1 MVMPYHLHMPS
12 YFLETFTEYP
22 CFKGMLLCIG
32 ASLEK
37 HFSFKIKNVI
47 IYFGRV
53 FVQLF

>member
-1 MVMPYHLHMPS
+1 MLMDKSVGTNNVFAYGMPDI
-12 YFLETFTEYP
+12 

>member
-1 MVMPYHLHMPS
+1 MPDI
-12 YFLETFTEYP
+12 
-22 CFKGMLLCIG
+22 CFKGMLLCMG